1 MNQLFC
7 LNSDCHLG
15 PVQVEIIEGSNHL
28 WKITPKGQT
37 PWMVIGEKPRC
48 PHCRSL
54 LRQLDAIMAL
64 PIPERLAA

>member
-15 PVQVEIIEGSNHL
+15 PVNVEAIEGSNRL

-48 PHCRSL
+48 PHCHSL
-54 LRQLDAIMAL
+54 LRQLDAIIAM
-64 PIPERLAA
+64 PMPERLAA